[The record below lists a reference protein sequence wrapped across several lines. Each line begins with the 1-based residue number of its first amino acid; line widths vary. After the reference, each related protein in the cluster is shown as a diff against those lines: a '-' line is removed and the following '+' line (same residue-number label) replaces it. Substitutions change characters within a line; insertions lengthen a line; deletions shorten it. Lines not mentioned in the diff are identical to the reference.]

1 MREATLTIDGLKI
14 GFVFG
19 AMSGVDGAILSRE
32 VLQDPRLPSIMP
44 KVQGAE
50 RAFFALCMVGEF
62 MTVKGQTLERIE
74 RQLEYAE
81 LALKQNYFDL
91 DSSDTNRVRSQ
102 VQACKDRI
110 AELRKEALI
119 KQTPRTKAGRAG
131 FVYLVQS
138 PTGFYKIGRTSD
150 PNNRMK
156 TFSVKLPFEVSYVC
170 VIETVDMKA
179 LEASLHEQFAG
190 KRASGEWFALDAE
203 DVEYI
208 KDMAS

>member
-1 MREATLTIDGLKI
+1 MREANLTIDGLKI

-19 AMSGVDGAILSRE
+19 AWGGVDGAVLSRE
-32 VLQDPRLPSIMP
+32 VLQDARLPSIMS
-44 KVQGAE
+44 KIQEAE

-62 MTVKGQTLERIE
+62 MTSKGQTLERLEAQI
-74 RQLEYAE
+74 EYAE
-81 LALKQNYFDL
+81 LATTQRLFDV
-91 DSSDTNRVRSQ
+91 DESEIRQAKAQ

-110 AELRKEALI
+110 VELRKETLI
-119 KQTPRTKAGRAG
+119 KLVPRNKSSKAG

-138 PTGFYKIGRTSD
+138 PTGYYKIGRTSD